1 MDALRRQG
9 MWHWDQGRLEY
20 FEFDVLRRMSQ
31 FCLNND
37 FANASR
43 DELQIAIG
51 LSFDAGPNAPWR
63 NYARTFKSMFIVSNS
78 GGVALPTPVAARLA
92 VAGQVT
98 SDEYFHFVAQATTEP
113 SPALSGYDAN
123 AEFRYP
129 LLFAL
134 RYILTKLATRHGS
147 TATFAELIGAYAVSG
162 FRGDESQSEFIS
174 LLGRESEFALIGKNN
189 RQPRES
195 LLRTISQVSYLH
207 TRNGTIEATIHP
219 DDAHEAFEELS
230 PIGGPFESDPDAEL
244 RRRAAFFRDGSTLS
258 FFEYPQTVLSEVAQA
273 GFREGGRVAKTHLVI
288 ERNARLRKEYF
299 GQFDPTICDVCR
311 MDTRKTYPFK
321 NSILDLHHKLPL
333 ASGTRI
339 EAKGTVISDLV
350 PVCPTCHRA
359 VHHFYGIWLKDSGKL
374 DFDSRLQANEV
385 YDSMKTK
392 FIGHQ
397 YAS

>member
-1 MDALRRQG
+1 

-31 FCLNND
+31 FCVHND
-37 FANASR
+37 LACASKE
-43 DELQIAIG
+43 ELQAAIG

-63 NYARTFKSMFIVSNS
+63 NYARIFKSMFIVSSAN
-78 GGVALPTPVAARLA
+78 GLAMPTPVATRLA

-113 SPALSGYDAN
+113 SPALSWYDSKAH
-123 AEFRYP
+123 FRYP

-134 RYILTKLATRHGS
+134 RYILTKVATSRGS
-147 TATFAELIGAYAVSG
+147 EATFNELIGAYIVSD
-162 FRGDESQSEFIS
+162 FRGDESQSDFIS
-174 LLGRESEFALIGKNN
+174 LLGRESEFAASGKGN

-207 TRNGTIEATIHP
+207 TDNDKIEATIHR

-230 PIGGPFESDPDAEL
+230 SIGGPFESDSDEEL
-244 RRRAAFFRDGSTLS
+244 RRRAAFFKDGSTLS
-258 FFEYPQTVLSEVAQA
+258 FFEYPQTVLSEVVQA
-273 GFREGGRVAKTHLVI
+273 GFREGGRVEKTHLVI

-299 GQFDPTICDVCR
+299 EQFDPTICDVCR
-311 MDTRKTYPFK
+311 MDTRKTYPWK

-339 EAKGTVISDLV
+339 ESKGTVISDLV

-374 DFDSRLQANEV
+374 DFDNRSQASEV
-385 YDSMKTK
+385 YDNMKTR
-392 FIGHQ
+392 FAGHH
-397 YAS
+397 YAV

>member
-1 MDALRRQG
+1 

-31 FCLNND
+31 FCLSND
-37 FANASR
+37 FATASR

-63 NYARTFKSMFIVSNS
+63 NYARIFKSMFIVSNS

-92 VAGQVT
+92 IPGQVT

-123 AEFRYP
+123 ADFRYP

-134 RYILTKLATRHGS
+134 RYILTKVATKNGAE
-147 TATFAELIGAYAVSG
+147 ATFDELIGAYSVSG
-162 FRGDESQSEFIS
+162 FRGDESQCDFIA
-174 LLGRESEFALIGKNN
+174 LLGREGEFAAAGKNN

-207 TRNGTIEATIHP
+207 TRNGRIEATIHP
-219 DDAHEAFEELS
+219 GDAHEAFEELC

-244 RRRAAFFRDGSTLS
+244 RRRSSFFKDGSTLS
-258 FFEYPQTVLSEVAQA
+258 FFEYPQTVLSEVVQA
-273 GFREGGRVAKTHLVI
+273 GFREGGRVEKTHLVI

-299 GQFDPTICDVCR
+299 EQFDPTICDVCR
-311 MDTRKTYPFK
+311 MDTRKTYPWR

-359 VHHFYGIWLKDSGKL
+359 VHHFYGIWLKDSGQL
-374 DFDSRLQANEV
+374 DFESRLQANEV

-392 FIGHQ
+392 FTGHQ

>member
-1 MDALRRQG
+1 

-37 FANASR
+37 FATASR
-43 DELQIAIG
+43 DALQVAIG

-63 NYARTFKSMFIVSNS
+63 NYARIFKSMLIVSNS
-78 GGVALPTPVAARLA
+78 GGVAVPTPVAARLA
-92 VAGQVT
+92 IPGQVT

-113 SPALSGYDAN
+113 SPALSGYNSN
-123 AEFRYP
+123 AHFRYP

-134 RYILTKLATRHGS
+134 RYILMKVATRRS
-147 TATFAELIGAYAVSG
+147 SEATFNELIGAYIVSD
-162 FRGDESQSEFIS
+162 FRGDELQHDFIS
-174 LLGRESEFALIGKNN
+174 LLDRESEFATAGKNN

-207 TRNGTIEATIHP
+207 TRNGKIEATIHR

-230 PIGGPFESDPDAEL
+230 PIGGPFESDADDEL

-258 FFEYPQTVLSEVAQA
+258 FFEYPQTVLSEVVQA
-273 GFREGGRVAKTHLVI
+273 GFREGGRVEKTHLVI

-299 GQFDPTICDVCR
+299 EQFDPTTCDVCR
-311 MDTRKTYPFK
+311 MDTRKTYPWK

-339 EAKGTVISDLV
+339 ESKGTVISDLV
-350 PVCPTCHRA
+350 PICPTCHRA

-385 YDSMKTK
+385 YDSMKKK
-392 FIGHQ
+392 FTGHH

>member
-1 MDALRRQG
+1 

-37 FANASR
+37 FAAASR
-43 DELQIAIG
+43 GALHAAVG

-63 NYARTFKSMFIVSNS
+63 NYARIFKSMFIVSNS
-78 GGVALPTPVAARLA
+78 GGVAMPTPVAARLA
-92 VAGQVT
+92 IPGQAT

-113 SPALSGYDAN
+113 SPALSGYNSN
-123 AEFRYP
+123 AHFRYP

-134 RYILTKLATRHGS
+134 RYILTKVATNQS
-147 TATFAELIGAYAVSG
+147 LEATFNELIGAYIVSD
-162 FRGDESQSEFIS
+162 FRGDESQSDFIS
-174 LLGRESEFALIGKNN
+174 LLGRESEFATAGNGN

-207 TRNGTIEATIHP
+207 TRNGKIEATIHR

-230 PIGGPFESDPDAEL
+230 PILGPFESDPDDEL

-258 FFEYPQTVLSEVAQA
+258 FFEYPQTVLSEVVQA
-273 GFREGGRVAKTHLVI
+273 GFREGGRIEKTHLVI

-299 GQFDPTICDVCR
+299 EQFDPTSCDVCR
-311 MDTRKTYPFK
+311 MDTRKTYPWK

-339 EAKGTVISDLV
+339 ESKGTVISDLV
-350 PVCPTCHRA
+350 PICPTCHRA

-392 FIGHQ
+392 FTGHH
-397 YAS
+397 YAN